1 MELRDVNAFQSMDR
15 NDKERY
21 MIQKPSLNHP
31 AILSDFD
38 DGIEE
43 ENETKFLSLET
54 APNTMLFELRTQMVN

>member
-31 AILSDFD
+31 AIIVGF
-38 DGIEE
+38 
-43 ENETKFLSLET
+43 
-54 APNTMLFELRTQMVN
+54 R